1 MEEDEGPS
9 EDRQDNLARQEPS
22 RRKGWSSHGIQQLH
36 PGLFVR
42 SLGIAAVGVAGTYY

>member
-22 RRKGWSSHGIQQLH
+22 RRKGWSSHGVQQLH

-42 SLGIAAVGVAGTYY
+42 SPGIAGAGAAGTYC